1 MSMNRRT
8 ALGAVLG
15 LGIAGTTG
23 AAALHGAAPAA
34 AGSPARRLALP
45 RQAPAQDFAIGVRE
59 YHWSRGNRSLFTKIF
74 YPATGSPGGSPVP
87 DAPLADGVFPIAH
100 WNHGAYGNSDSYAS
114 QTHAIA
120 SAGFICPAPSISD
133 NTNIG
138 SVYGGEWSKDV
149 SEVITRTLAL
159 NDASDSPFAGQIDTA
174 AGVGVS
180 GHSMGG
186 MTTHGLLTQW
196 PDDRIRAAVPV
207 ACVDMGDPAGLDAH
221 VLFIH
226 GDQDPTCRYDLARQA
241 YGELSAPK
249 AFLTHVG
256 ADHAAYLNPGFPT
269 FDQTQNTLVD
279 WFRWSLYGD
288 TTARDRL
295 PGGATAPGTT
305 WEAALD

>member
-1 MSMNRRT
+1 MSLRRRT
-8 ALGAVLG
+8 FLG
-15 LGIAGTTG
+15 LT
-23 AAALHGAAPAA
+23 AAATAGLSTPLLSSALQHRASGAEL
-34 AGSPARRLALP
+34 SVP
-45 RQAPAQDFAIGVRE
+45 RAEFAIGVRQFN
-59 YHWSRGNRSLFTKIF
+59 WSRGARSLFTKVF
-74 YPATGSPGGSPVP
+74 YPTPGTPGGAPVP
-87 DAPLADGVFPIAH
+87 NAPLADGVFPVAE

-159 NDASDSPFAGQIDTA
+159 NESGPFAGHIDTA

-186 MTTHGLLTQW
+186 MTIHGLLTAW
-196 PDDRIRAAVPV
+196 PDERIVAAVPV
-207 ACVDMGDPAGLDAH
+207 ACVDMGTPAASVHAG

-226 GDQDPTCRYDLARQA
+226 GEKDPTCDYALARRA
-241 YGELSAPK
+241 YEELPAPK

-269 FDQTQNTLVD
+269 FDRTQNTLVD
-279 WFRWSLYGD
+279 WFRWRLYD
-288 TTARDRL
+288 DMAARDRL
-295 PGGATAPGTT
+295 SDDATGEGTR
-305 WEAALD
+305 WEAALA

>member
-1 MSMNRRT
+1 MNRRT
-8 ALGAVLG
+8 ALSTLLG
-15 LGIAGTTG
+15 VGIAGTTG
-23 AAALHGAAPAA
+23 AASLLGAVPAA
-34 AGSPARRLALP
+34 GRPVHRPVLSRS
-45 RQAPAQDFAIGVRE
+45 APAQDFAIGVRE
-59 YHWSRGNRSLFTKIF
+59 YNWSRGSRRLFTKIF
-74 YPATGSPGGSPVP
+74 YPATGNPGGSPVP
-87 DAPLADGVFPIAH
+87 NAPLADGLFPVAH
-100 WNHGAYGNSDSYAS
+100 WNHGMYGNSDSYAS

-149 SEVITRTLAL
+149 SEVITQTLAL
-159 NDASDSPFAGQIDTA
+159 NDASGSPFAGHIDTA

-186 MTTHGLLTQW
+186 MTVHGLLTNW
-196 PDDRIRAAVPV
+196 PDDRIKAAVPV
-207 ACVDMGDPAGLDAH
+207 ACVDMGNPAGLDAN

-226 GDQDPTCRYDLARQA
+226 GDQDPTCQYSLARQA

-288 TTARDRL
+288 TAARDRL
-295 PGGATAPGTT
+295 PEGATAPGTD
-305 WEAALD
+305 WEAVLD

>member
-1 MSMNRRT
+1 MSMKRRT
-8 ALGAVLG
+8 ALSALLG
-15 LGIAGTTG
+15 VGIAGTTG
-23 AAALHGAAPAA
+23 AASPAVAAPAA
-34 AGSPARRLALP
+34 ARLAPRPALL

-59 YHWSRGNRSLFTKIF
+59 YNWSRGSRRLFTKIF
-74 YPATGSPGGSPVP
+74 YPATGSPGGNPVP
-87 DAPLADGVFPIAH
+87 NAPLADGVFPVAH

-138 SVYGGEWSKDV
+138 SVYGGEWSRDV
-149 SEVITRTLAL
+149 SEVITQTLAL
-159 NDASDSPFAGQIDTA
+159 NEASGSPFAGQIDTV

-186 MTTHGLLTQW
+186 MTVHGLLTKW
-196 PDDRIRAAVPV
+196 PDDRIKAAVPV
-207 ACVDMGDPAGLDAH
+207 ACVDMGDPAGPGAN

-226 GDQDPTCRYDLARQA
+226 GDQDPTCQYGLARQA
-241 YGELSAPK
+241 YEELSAPK

-269 FDQTQNTLVD
+269 FDQTQDTLVD

-288 TTARDRL
+288 TAARDRL
-295 PGGATAPGTT
+295 PGGATAPGTR
-305 WEAALD
+305 WESVLD

>member
-1 MSMNRRT
+1 P
-8 ALGAVLG
+8 
-15 LGIAGTTG
+15 I
-23 AAALHGAAPAA
+23 
-34 AGSPARRLALP
+34 
-45 RQAPAQDFAIGVRE
+45 
-59 YHWSRGNRSLFTKIF
+59 
-74 YPATGSPGGSPVP
+74 P

-159 NDASDSPFAGQIDTA
+159 NDSGTPFSGHIDTG

-186 MTTHGLLTQW
+186 MTVHGLLTAW
-196 PDDRIRAAVPV
+196 PDDRIVAAVPV
-207 ACVDMGDPAGLDAH
+207 ACVDMGTPADSVDAG

-226 GDQDPTCRYDLARQA
+226 GDQDPTCQYSLARQA
-241 YGELSAPK
+241 YDELSAPK

-256 ADHAAYLNPGFPT
+256 ADHAAYLNPGFRT
-269 FDQTQNTLVD
+269 FENTQNTLVD
-279 WFRWSLYGD
+279 WFRWRLYDD
-288 TTARDRL
+288 TAARDRL
-295 PGGATAPGTT
+295 AADATADGTRWDAVLT
-305 WEAALD
+305 

>member
-1 MSMNRRT
+1 MSLTRRT
-8 ALGAVLG
+8 FLGLTAAATAGLSTSVLG
-15 LGIAGTTG
+15 SAAHPASG
-23 AAALHGAAPAA
+23 AERAAPA
-34 AGSPARRLALP
+34 GE
-45 RQAPAQDFAIGVRE
+45 FAVGVQQFN
-59 YHWSRGNRSLFTKIF
+59 WNRGTRSLFTKVF
-74 YPATGSPGGSPVP
+74 YPTPGSPGGAPIP
-87 DAPLADGVFPIAH
+87 GAPLADGVFPVAE

-138 SVYGGEWSKDV
+138 SVYGGEWSRDV

-159 NDASDSPFAGQIDTA
+159 NTSGPFAGHIDTE

-186 MTTHGLLTQW
+186 MTIHGLVTAW
-196 PDDRIRAAVPV
+196 PDDRIVAAVPV
-207 ACVDMGDPAGLDAH
+207 ACVDMGTPAASVHAG

-226 GDQDPTCRYDLARQA
+226 GEKDPTCDYALARRA
-241 YGELSAPK
+241 YEELPASK

-279 WFRWSLYGD
+279 WFRWRLYDD
-288 TTARDRL
+288 TAARDRL
-295 PGGATAPGTT
+295 PADATSSGTR
-305 WEAALD
+305 WEAALA

>member
-1 MSMNRRT
+1 MSMKRRT
-8 ALGAVLG
+8 ALSALLG
-15 LGIAGTTG
+15 LGMAGTTG
-23 AAALHGAAPAA
+23 AASPVGATPAVARPTRRPAL
-34 AGSPARRLALP
+34 L
-45 RQAPAQDFAIGVRE
+45 RQAPTQDFALGVRQFE
-59 YHWSRGNRSLFTKIF
+59 WSRGNRRLFTKIF
-74 YPATGSPGGSPVP
+74 YPATGSPGGNPVP
-87 DAPLADGVFPIAH
+87 DAPLADGVFPVAH

-159 NDASDSPFAGQIDTA
+159 NDASDSPFAGHIDTA

-186 MTTHGLLTQW
+186 MTVHGLLTQW
-196 PDDRIRAAVPV
+196 PDDRIKAAVPV
-207 ACVDMGDPAGLDAH
+207 ACVDMGDPAGLDAK

-226 GDQDPTCRYDLARQA
+226 GDQDPTCQYGLARQA
-241 YGELSAPK
+241 YEELSAPK

-269 FDQTQNTLVD
+269 FDQTQDTLVD
-279 WFRWSLYGD
+279 WFRWGLYGD
-288 TTARDRL
+288 EAARDRL
-295 PGGATAPGTT
+295 PADASANGTR
-305 WEAALD
+305 WESVLT